1 MGGVYVPSVWVLMLL
16 SEKDGTVSS
25 MCDVCRPVYF
35 LLMYH
40 NWKIITWSR
49 AAMHFNGYAF
59 FVFTVT
65 RLVTLS
71 VPNLHLNPDL
81 TVSRRYFIAFLL
93 HPSSTLPCTLHIS
106 EENHSSP
113 HSGCPPLP
121 SLHLSKPN
129 VLKAVCFGHT
139 LINAYHKSPL
149 VGSTEKHSSRKN
161 TAVFF

>member
-1 MGGVYVPSVWVLMLL
+1 MLL

-40 NWKIITWSR
+40 NWKIRRGGGGDAPVRLPLIITWSR
-49 AAMHFNGYAF
+49 AAMHFKGYAF

-65 RLVTLS
+65 QLVTLS

-81 TVSRRYFIAFLL
+81 TVSRRFFIAFLL
-93 HPSSTLPCTLHIS
+93 HPSATLPCTLHIS

-113 HSGCPPLP
+113 HSGCPPLL
-121 SLHLSKPN
+121 SLHLS
-129 VLKAVCFGHT
+129 LTQCF
-139 LINAYHKSPL
+139 KSRLFRPHFDKCL
-149 VGSTEKHSSRKN
+149 P
-161 TAVFF
+161 